1 MRGIDGTSWNNKR
14 LDFVPDAFHVSR
26 HLAECHTD
34 EASNIFTND
43 PSWPDFRYNPEHC
56 RPEVAVIVLA
66 LLLPGNGKRL
76 TGETATNEVNG
87 INSICPESFGCD
99 CSHVVIN
106 WHSRKILSQ
115 HGLRV
120 RLDFAEC
127 NSLHASPVQS
137 KEKPAYAAE

>member
-1 MRGIDGTSWNNKR
+1 
-14 LDFVPDAFHVSR
+14 LHFVTRIFQVSR
-26 HLAECHTD
+26 HVVECHFD
-34 EASNIFTND
+34 EASNIFTNN
-43 PSWPDFRYNPEHC
+43 PSWLELLHNAEHF

-76 TGETATNEVNG
+76 TGETATNEVNP

-106 WHSRKILSQ
+106 WYSRKILSQ

-120 RLDFAEC
+120 RLNLTES
-127 NSLHASPVQS
+127 NSLHASPAQS
-137 KEKPAYAAE
+137 KGETTYAAE